1 MTLQSPAPA
10 RSTRA
15 VRLLLLLAAVAAT
28 GFIGSLVTLPKVPSW
43 YARLE
48 KPFFTPPSWLFG
60 PVWTALYLAMALAA
74 WRVWNHPAPEGKR
87 RTALVLFTLQL
98 GLNAAWSPVFFGRE
112 RPAWAL
118 AVIVALLGAIL
129 VTTRAFFRIDRLA
142 GGLMLPYVAWVSY
155 ATALNAAIVVLN
167 PR

>member
-15 VRLLLLLAAVAAT
+15 VRFLLLLAAVAAT
-28 GFIGSLVTLPKVPSW
+28 GVIGSLVTLPKVPTW

-48 KPFFTPPSWLFG
+48 KPFFTPPSYVFG
-60 PVWTALYLAMALAA
+60 PVWTALYLAMAVAA
-74 WRVWNHPAPEGKR
+74 WRVWDAPAPETTR
-87 RTALVLFTLQL
+87 RAALILFALQL
-98 GLNAAWSPVFFGRE
+98 GLNAAWSPVFFGLE
-112 RPAWAL
+112 RPGWAL
-118 AVIVALLGAIL
+118 AVIVVLLAALLP
-129 VTTRAFFRIDRLA
+129 TTRAFFRVDRLA

-155 ATALNAAIVVLN
+155 ATALNAAVVVLN